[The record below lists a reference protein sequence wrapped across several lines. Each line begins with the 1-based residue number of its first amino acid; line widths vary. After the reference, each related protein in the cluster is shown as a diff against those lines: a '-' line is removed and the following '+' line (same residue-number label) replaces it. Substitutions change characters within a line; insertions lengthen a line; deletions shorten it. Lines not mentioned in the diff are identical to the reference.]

1 MTAPLDHTT
10 YEAWLLDRAEGN
22 LTPQQERELDA
33 FLAQHPHLAPE
44 DAALPTVPVIKA
56 ALGAMDKEA
65 LKRSIPPVGLV
76 SSSSVEDHLIARLEG
91 DLDGRQLAALR
102 AYLIAHPEWRQAE
115 RIVVLTK
122 LVPEAI
128 AFGAKRDVQRHFPP
142 LGAPTLHTLDDHL
155 IARLEGDLSVD
166 QEQELHR
173 FLRRNEALERNWSL
187 VQATRIEAPPVRF
200 AGKEALK
207 KREGRVIPIGGG
219 SWYVRMAAAASIAA
233 LIAVG
238 LWYLRS
244 PDGVEERF
252 ARVPNTPDTVEVER
266 EGNTKAETAPTTETQ
281 GARAT
286 GTSLNDAG
294 APSDHRSGPTKP
306 VNSEQEPM
314 ASPGSQ
320 GSTSPQPVR
329 VDGDPLMA
337 QEHPPTKEA
346 PRVHEPEQAPA
357 LGSEQLATID
367 GSPERSVPIV
377 EENERTLGSVLTGA
391 LRERVLDT
399 PERSAVPLDGE
410 DAVAAVDRTLKVVGG
425 AHAGLDLER
434 KAKGGING
442 FHLRLGRN
450 LSISAS
456 R

>member
-1 MTAPLDHTT
+1 LTAPLDHTT

-33 FLAQHPHLAPE
+33 FLAQHPHLAPD
-44 DAALPTVPVIKA
+44 DAALPTLPVIKA
-56 ALGAMDKEA
+56 ALGALDKET

-76 SSSSVEDHLIARLEG
+76 SDSTVEDHLIARLEG
-91 DLDGRQLAALR
+91 DLDGEQLDALR
-102 AYLIAHPEWRQAE
+102 AYLIAHPEWQQAE
-115 RIVVLTK
+115 RIVALTK

-128 AFGAKRDVQRHFPP
+128 AFGAQRDVQRHFPP

-155 IARLEGDLSVD
+155 IARLEGDLSVE
-166 QEQELHR
+166 QEQELDR
-173 FLRRNEALERNWSL
+173 FLRQNEALERNWAL

-207 KREGRVIPIGGG
+207 KREGRVIPILGG
-219 SWYVRMAAAASIAA
+219 SWYVRMAAAASITA

-252 ARVPNTPDTVEVER
+252 ARVPTTPDKVELET

-294 APSDHRSGPTKP
+294 VPSDDRSGPAKP

-314 ASPGSQ
+314 ASPGSA
-320 GSTSPQPVR
+320 GPIPPQPSR
-329 VDGDPLMA
+329 IDGDPLMA
-337 QEHPPTKEA
+337 QEHPPTKDD
-346 PRVHEPEQAPA
+346 PRVPEPEQAPA
-357 LGSEQLATID
+357 LGSEQLATVE
-367 GSPERSVPIV
+367 GSLDRSVPIV